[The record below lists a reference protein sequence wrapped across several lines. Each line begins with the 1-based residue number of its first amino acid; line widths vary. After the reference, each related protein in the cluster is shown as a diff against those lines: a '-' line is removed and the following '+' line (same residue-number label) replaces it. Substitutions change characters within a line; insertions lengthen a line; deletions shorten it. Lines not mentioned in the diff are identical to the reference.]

1 MHYEACIQTV
11 IDYWASM
18 GVKVKKA
25 EARTMYLIREQ
36 YISVIPWWCAA
47 HSVAWAMRV
56 DKWCQADWEKRHL
69 AARTRRLQMPGPSH
83 HMGSSNI
90 DEFRERWSAA
100 YGGEELT
107 EFQAIALSHVGRA
120 TSDVRYNPEVGP
132 ETYSN
137 LMVYSRFATY
147 TEMGKAKYGPD
158 WDPAANPLDGGII
171 MRMGGGKQHGR
182 YALGD
187 STLDTASTPTL
198 SQIRARSANP
208 DIR

>member
-1 MHYEACIQTV
+1 
-11 IDYWASM
+11 
-18 GVKVKKA
+18 
-25 EARTMYLIREQ
+25 
-36 YISVIPWWCAA
+36 
-47 HSVAWAMRV
+47 
-56 DKWCQADWEKRHL
+56 EKRHL

-132 ETYSN
+132 ETYN
-137 LMVYSRFATY
+137 NPMVYSRFATY

-158 WDPAANPLDGGII
+158 WDPAANPLDGEII

-208 DIR
+208 